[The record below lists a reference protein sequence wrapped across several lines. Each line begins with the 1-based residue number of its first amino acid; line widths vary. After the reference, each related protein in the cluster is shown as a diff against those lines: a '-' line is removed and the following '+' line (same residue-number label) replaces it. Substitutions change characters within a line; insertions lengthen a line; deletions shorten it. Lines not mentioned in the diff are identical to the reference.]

1 MSAIS
6 FPSLAV
12 PVPSLTH
19 SHEQEG
25 HWLEWRQGTV
35 GFGYTARR
43 WLPTLSHRNQC
54 PSQQW
59 QILPVPGTLSKLL
72 DADASRQVRGPDMQA
87 LGEGVR
93 VAGEVDVWGDVW
105 RMVGG

>member
-1 MSAIS
+1 M
-6 FPSLAV
+6 
-12 PVPSLTH
+12 
-19 SHEQEG
+19 
-25 HWLEWRQGTV
+25 
-35 GFGYTARR
+35 
-43 WLPTLSHRNQC
+43 
-54 PSQQW
+54 
-59 QILPVPGTLSKLL
+59 PGTLSKLL